1 MRKIA
6 SVGMLLG
13 VVMLCVG
20 MFAAAQKPETVDVT
34 GILVKVSTMGA
45 ETTGWELRMPNE
57 VNIGGK
63 MTKTVELDGDVHKFQ
78 KLENMRIGVKGT
90 VSYPSANRIVIKVQK
105 IKENM

>member
-6 SVGMLLG
+6 TVGMMLG
-13 VVMLCVG
+13 LVMLCAG
-20 MFAAAQKPETVDVT
+20 MMAAAQKPETVDVT
-34 GILVKVSTMGA
+34 GILVKVPTMGM

-63 MTKTVELDGDVHKFQ
+63 MTKVVELDGDVHRFQ
-78 KLENMRIGVKGT
+78 KLENLRIGVKGT

>member
-6 SVGMLLG
+6 SVGLLAG
-13 VVMLCVG
+13 VLLLCAG

-63 MTKTVELDGDVHKFQ
+63 MTKVVELDGDVHKFQ
-78 KLENMRIGVKGT
+78 KLENLRIGVKGT
-90 VSYPSANRIVIKVQK
+90 VSYPSASRIVVKVQK